1 MTRGIVLAVAA
12 VAVAVGVWFLR
23 EETMSVHVAT
33 PPGSRTEVVVEAT
46 TRNSEPSASEQE
58 LTRALVLACRL
69 EVDAELGA
77 EGIVELA
84 PHTYAFALTPALD
97 RSDGFQLRG
106 CLQDLTID
114 HVLLQVV
121 SFRDRLPGE
130 AAGIG
135 TDRGATRIRA
145 TVGG

>member
-12 VAVAVGVWFLR
+12 VALAAGVWFLR

-33 PPGSRTEVVVEAT
+33 PAGSRTEVVVEAA

-58 LTRALVLACRL
+58 LTRALVLACHL
-69 EVDAELGA
+69 EVAAELGP

-84 PHTYAFALTPALD
+84 PHTYGFALTPALD

-106 CLQDLTID
+106 CLQDLAID
-114 HVLLQVV
+114 HVLLEVV
-121 SFRDRLPGE
+121 SYRNRLPGE
-130 AAGIG
+130 AAAMAPTVVSRIG
-135 TDRGATRIRA
+135 A